1 MAKMLFVYNP
11 FSGKGQI
18 GSYLAEI
25 IDIFTKGGYD
35 VTVRPT
41 QSKDDAY
48 LTVRDR
54 AGEFDVVAC
63 SGGDGTMNEVLKG
76 IMDGGHHVP
85 VGYIPAGTMND
96 FASSLGISKFM
107 PDAAHTIAEG
117 TPRFVDIGGF
127 NDKYFTYVAA
137 FGAFTNV
144 SYETDQQMK
153 NTFGA
158 LAYIAEAFKTID
170 REKNYIITI
179 KAGDKTVTDSF
190 IFGMVANSLSV
201 GGIKGLAGYD
211 VSMNDGIFEG
221 IFIKKPTTLIE
232 FQQTLNALIRRELD
246 APYFY
251 YFKSSEFEFTG
262 DSPIPWT
269 IDGEFGGSC
278 KHVSLSVFHDAL
290 KIILNE
296 DNAPLITDAEIKTE

>member
-1 MAKMLFVYNP
+1 MNNRKKMLFVYNQHA
-11 FSGKGQI
+11 GKGQLI
-18 GSYLAEI
+18 NYLAEVL
-25 IDIFTKGGYD
+25 DRFTKGGYD

-41 QSKDDAY
+41 QAKDDAFMS
-48 LTVRDR
+48 VRDR
-54 AGEFDVVAC
+54 AGDFDVIAC
-63 SGGDGTMNEVLKG
+63 SGGDGTMNEVIKG
-76 IMDGGHHVP
+76 IMDGGYHLP

-107 PDAAHTIAEG
+107 PDAASTIASGE
-117 TPRFVDIGGF
+117 PHFVDIGGF
-127 NDKYFTYVAA
+127 NENYFTYVAA

-144 SYETDQQMK
+144 SYETDQQKK

-170 REKNYIITI
+170 KDKHYDVTI
-179 KAGDKTVTDSF
+179 KTKDKTVTGNY

-221 IFIKKPTTLIE
+221 IFIKNPATLME

-246 APYFY
+246 SPYFDY
-251 YFKSSEFEFTG
+251 IKSSEFEFISDT
-262 DSPIPWT
+262 PIPWT

-278 KHVSLSVFHDAL
+278 EKVSISVYHKAL
-290 KIILNE
+290 EIIL
-296 DNAPLITDAEIKTE
+296 DKTENPMLDY